1 MKKISKPFSR
11 SLLHLIIIITAFIWI
26 LPTVGLLIT
35 SFRPPPDVA
44 ASGWWTVF
52 EHPFNFTCYSLENYQ
67 RVIDLVG
74 HGKTAEALKEAREYS
89 SDGKGH
95 PIFKDAVKD
104 LEGG

>member
-67 RVIDLVG
+67 RVIAKIGLG
-74 HGKTAEALKEAREYS
+74 GAFMNTLFIAIPSTIIPICCLCLCL
-89 SDGKGH
+89 DGISGT
-95 PIFKDAVKD
+95 
-104 LEGG
+104 